1 MRLRDLYGGSKETIY
16 TPESKDSSISEKYTL
31 QGKDAFLVL
40 PEKIL
45 LDVGV
50 AGLNLLHLISSHPI
64 CSPCHDYFLRSFLNS
79 LVTMESFFFNVGKSK

>member
-50 AGLNLLHLISSHPI
+50 AGLNLLYLIA
-64 CSPCHDYFLRSFLNS
+64 SFLLILS
-79 LVTMESFFFNVGKSK
+79 VPRAIIIFCEVF